1 MFYAASQLLC
11 NIPQD
16 TKELYSF
23 RRDRVKFSKYT
34 IYSKY
39 VNATI
44 NIFQ

>member
-1 MFYAASQLLC
+1 MFNTSFQLLC
-11 NIPQD
+11 NVPQD
-16 TKELYSF
+16 TKEHYSF
-23 RRDRVKFSKYT
+23 RRDHVKFSKYT